1 MSGRISLNMPA
12 NPTLMRNLILILGD
26 QLDAEAA
33 GLKRIDPARDRV
45 WMAEVHEEATHVWCH
60 KTRLVLFFSAMR
72 HFRDEL
78 RSRGLPVHYHEL
90 TDDPDKDRGDS
101 LTEVLEKDIHATR
114 PERILL
120 ARPGDFRVLTG
131 LKALAAKNDIPLE
144 ILQDGHF
151 LASTDDFS
159 AFAQNRK
166 RVLMEDFYHLMRRKT
181 ELLMNGQGKPVGGRW
196 NHDQDNRR
204 PLPKDIVKS
213 LPHPRTFAPDAT
225 TREVLA
231 MVQAR
236 FPGHPGTCADFD
248 LPVTRNQALEF
259 LDDFIL
265 HRLANFGTYE
275 DAMLAGEP
283 FLFHSRLSTCLNL
296 RLLHP
301 RECLNAALRAYEN
314 GQAPLNS
321 VEGFVRQILGWREYI
336 RGIYWL
342 HMPGYQDLNALE
354 HDLPMASFF
363 WDGAVDMA
371 CLRDSMAHVLRH
383 AYSHHIQRLMVLG
396 LFALLAGVHPRRFHE
411 WHMAMYADAVDW
423 VSLPNALG
431 MSQYGDGGIVGT
443 KPYCATGKY
452 IHRMGNYCP
461 DCAHDPNQGT
471 GRTACPF
478 TALYWDF
485 LDRHQTRLHGNP
497 RMSIQLANLQRRRR
511 DRELTRQTHAA
522 ADAVI
527 KRYFQ

>member
-1 MSGRISLNMPA
+1 MSGRIRLNMPA
-12 NPTLMRNLILILGD
+12 NPMLMRNLILILGD
-26 QLDAEAA
+26 QLDVEAA
-33 GLKRIDPARDRV
+33 VLKRIDPARDRV

-90 TDDPDKDRGDS
+90 TDDPDKDRGAS

-151 LASTDDFS
+151 FASTDDFS
-159 AFAQNRK
+159 AFVQSRK

-181 ELLMNGQGKPVGGRW
+181 GLLMDSQGKPVGGRW
-196 NHDQDNRR
+196 NYDQDNRR

-213 LPHPRTFAPDAT
+213 LPHPRSFAPDAK

-236 FPGHPGTCADFD
+236 FPAHPGTCTDFD

-265 HRLANFGTYE
+265 RRLENFGTYE

-371 CLRDSMAHVLRH
+371 CVRDSMAHVLRH

-396 LFALLAGVHPRRFHE
+396 LFALLAGVHPHRFHE

-461 DCAHDPNQGT
+461 DCAYDPNQST

-485 LDRHQTRLHGNP
+485 LDRHETRLHGNP

-511 DRELTRQTHAA
+511 DRELTRQTRAA